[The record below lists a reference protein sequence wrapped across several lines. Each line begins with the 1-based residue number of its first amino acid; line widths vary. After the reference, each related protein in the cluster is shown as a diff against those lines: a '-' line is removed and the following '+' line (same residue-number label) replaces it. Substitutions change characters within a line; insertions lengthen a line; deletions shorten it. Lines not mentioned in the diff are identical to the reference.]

1 MEEIEISE
9 IDTRFERLRL
19 KDKNA
24 EQVLLSSIME
34 QGIREPLQCVIKTS
48 APILLL
54 DGFKRMRCAVKI
66 GLSKVPVFSLGE
78 NESQAIL
85 KLLRA
90 SNSRS
95 LNILE
100 QAALVE
106 ELYQMQG
113 FSISEIS
120 RQLERSTA
128 WVSIRLGLCR
138 NMSESIKTLVFGGQ
152 FPVRAYMYTLL
163 PFTRVKGIKS
173 VETDAFVQAVSG
185 KGLSARAISLL
196 SWGFFKGGAQMK
208 EQILVGN
215 LDWTIEQLKVLDGK
229 HSKGLSESELKI
241 IKDLEWVRKH
251 LHRIPYELVNPAL
264 KSSAFYTEAHLLI
277 EAILSRKNI
286 FIKSLED
293 FYAKQR

>member
-1 MEEIEISE
+1 MKEIEISE
-9 IDTRFERLRL
+9 IDTRFERLRI
-19 KDKNA
+19 KDKSA
-24 EQVLLSSIME
+24 EQVLLNSIME

-48 APILLL
+48 SPILLL

-66 GLSKVPVFSLGE
+66 GLSTVPVFSLGE

-85 KLLRA
+85 KLLRG
-90 SNSRS
+90 SNTRS

-100 QAALVE
+100 QSALVD
-106 ELYQMQG
+106 ELHQVQG
-113 FSISEIS
+113 LSVAEIAQ
-120 RQLERSTA
+120 QLECSPA
-128 WVSIRLGLCR
+128 WVSIRLGLCK
-138 NMSESIKTLVFGGQ
+138 NMSEQVKILVFGGQ
-152 FPVRAYMYTLL
+152 FPVRAYMYALL
-163 PFTRVKGIKS
+163 PFTRVKGTKS

-185 KGLSARAISLL
+185 KGLSARVIGLL
-196 SWGFFKGGAQMK
+196 AWGFFKGGTKMK

-215 LDWTIEQLKVLDGK
+215 LDWTIEQLKELDGK

-241 IKDLEWVRKH
+241 IKNLELVRKY
-251 LHRIPYELVNPAL
+251 LHRIPYELLNPGL
-264 KSSAFYTEAHLLI
+264 KSPAFWTEAHLLI